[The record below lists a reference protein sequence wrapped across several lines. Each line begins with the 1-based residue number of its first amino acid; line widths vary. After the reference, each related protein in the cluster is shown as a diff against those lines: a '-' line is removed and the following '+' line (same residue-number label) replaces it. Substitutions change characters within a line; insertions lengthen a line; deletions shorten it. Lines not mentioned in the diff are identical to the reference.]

1 MLRSWLN
8 LLVPPEVGAWSLRRE
23 FIAGVV
29 NFLTAGYI
37 IVVNPSILSETGM
50 SKTALVSVTCYS
62 SAIGCFLM
70 ALWPRVP
77 IIMAPGMG
85 INAFFT
91 YTLCLKEGVPW
102 QTALGIVFISGVLFI
117 IITAGG
123 LRERILYAI
132 PTNLRLSIPVGIGLF
147 IALIGFRN
155 MGLVVEHPITLVT
168 LGPLT
173 PTLILALLGLIAVIV
188 MEQLRIPGSILAI
201 ILLITFIALGLG
213 WVKTPKDWVGLPPP
227 IYPVAFKLDILS
239 ALKPLYWV
247 PIFAFLYIALFDSLG
262 TLTAIS
268 YQAGLNVGDKI
279 PKLGKML
286 MADAIG
292 ATTGAILGT
301 STVTAYIESGA
312 GVAAG
317 GRTGWTAFFTGIFFL
332 LASFFSGTISIIP
345 PYATAVALVVVG
357 IYMIKHI
364 KEIDFTNWEEG
375 APAFF
380 TILLMPFTYSIAT
393 GLCFGILSYVAI
405 LITTGKWQKITPIL
419 AFIGILSLVYL
430 IISPT
435 G

>member
-1 MLRSWLN
+1 LD
-8 LLVPPEVGAWSLRRE
+8 
-23 FIAGVV
+23 F
-29 NFLTAGYI
+29 
-37 IVVNPSILSETGM
+37 
-50 SKTALVSVTCYS
+50 
-62 SAIGCFLM
+62 
-70 ALWPRVP
+70 
-77 IIMAPGMG
+77 
-85 INAFFT
+85 
-91 YTLCLKEGVPW
+91 
-102 QTALGIVFISGVLFI
+102 
-117 IITAGG
+117 
-123 LRERILYAI
+123 
-132 PTNLRLSIPVGIGLF
+132 
-147 IALIGFRN
+147 
-155 MGLVVEHPITLVT
+155 
-168 LGPLT
+168 
-173 PTLILALLGLIAVIV
+173 
-188 MEQLRIPGSILAI
+188 
-201 ILLITFIALGLG
+201 
-213 WVKTPKDWVGLPPP
+213 PPP